1 MCMCA
6 KPTGKFKL
14 DLALFEQMHDFNS
27 ENLKVTEK
35 EYMRH
40 SETVCS

>member
-14 DLALFEQMHDFNS
+14 DLAFEQMHDFNS

-40 SETVCS
+40 SESVCS